1 MVVRSRILAP
11 LLALLV
17 AGVFAACGDDD
28 DEGTGAGTTATTAAT
43 ETTATTTPDTEAS
56 VEFVEPAD
64 GATVTSPVHVEMT
77 ATNFTI
83 EPAGEGT
90 VEEGSGH
97 FHIMVD
103 TDCVAVGQ
111 TIPSDDAHL
120 HFGTGA
126 TEAEL
131 ELAPGSH
138 TLCLQAGDAAHTA
151 LDLTDTI
158 TIEVTA

>member
-1 MVVRSRILAP
+1 MAIRSQSLAL
-11 LLALLV
+11 LLALV
-17 AGVFAACGDDD
+17 VVGAFGACGDD
-28 DEGTGAGTTATTAAT
+28 DEGTGADTTETS
-43 ETTATTTPDTEAS
+43 ETTATTTPEAEAS
-56 VEFVEPAD
+56 VEFVQPTD
-64 GATVTSPVHVEMT
+64 GASVTSPVQVTMA

-83 EPAGEGT
+83 EPAGDGT
-90 VEEGSGH
+90 VKEGSGH
-97 FHIMVD
+97 FHIMID
-103 TDCVAVGQ
+103 SDCVAPGE
-111 TIPSDDAHL
+111 TIPSDDTHQ
-120 HFGTGA
+120 HYGTGA